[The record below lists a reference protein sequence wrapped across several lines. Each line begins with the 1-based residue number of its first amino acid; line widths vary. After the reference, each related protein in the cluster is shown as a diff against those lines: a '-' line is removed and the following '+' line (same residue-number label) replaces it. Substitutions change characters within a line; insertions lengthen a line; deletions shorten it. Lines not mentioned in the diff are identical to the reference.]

1 MDYKNKIVFVADIDQ
16 DIDDLIAIEYLHIH
30 GYLNCVVLDGLSN
43 DENREDKI
51 SKMGIKI
58 KEDIPEDTDI
68 IFCGG
73 GLTKVANYVINNKL
87 KLLVANGGYVGSNI
101 VPKEFQ
107 IKKFRGK
114 EKVRTYNF
122 NLDVTSA
129 KLVLNSKHIKQVILV
144 SKNVCH
150 NMMNTQT
157 ILHNDN
163 FIKKYKLDNRK
174 RLHDLLMVKE
184 GINYLEFKDAI
195 CYYIQVRPVFEARSP
210 DNMTL
215 WGSELDADSNII
227 ISRSFLK
234 KNSYG

>member
-1 MDYKNKIVFVADIDQ
+1 MNYKNKIVFVADIDQ

-43 DENREDKI
+43 DTNRENKI
-51 SKMGIKI
+51 EKMGIEI
-58 KEDIPEDTDI
+58 KENIPEGTDV

-73 GLTKVANYVINNKL
+73 GLIKVADYVMTNEL
-87 KLLVANGGYVGSNI
+87 ELLVANGGYVGSNI
-101 VPKEFQ
+101 VPEEFQ
-107 IKKFRGK
+107 LKKFRGK

-122 NLDVTSA
+122 NLDITSA
-129 KLVLNSKHIKQVILV
+129 KMVLFSKHIKKIILV

-150 NMMNTQT
+150 NMMNTRI

-163 FIKKYKLDNRK
+163 FIKKYNLDDRK

-184 GINYLEFKDAI
+184 GINYLELKDAI
-195 CYYIQVRPVFEARSP
+195 CYYIHIRPVFESKVP

-215 WGSELDADSNII
+215 WGSELEEDSNII

-234 KNSYG
+234 KYN

>member
-43 DENREDKI
+43 DTNRENKVE
-51 SKMGIKI
+51 KMGIEI
-58 KEDIPEDTDI
+58 REEIPEGTDI

-73 GLTKVANYVINNKL
+73 AFSKVANYVMNNKL
-87 KLLVANGGYVGSNI
+87 ELLVANGGYVGSNI
-101 VPKEFQ
+101 ILKELQ
-107 IKKFRGK
+107 LKKFRGK

-122 NLDVTSA
+122 NLDVISA
-129 KLVLNSKHIKQVILV
+129 LFVLNSKYINKIILV

-150 NMMNTQT
+150 DMMNTRT
-157 ILHNDN
+157 ILHKDN
-163 FIKKYKLDNRK
+163 FIKKYNLNNGK

-184 GINYLEFKDAI
+184 GIR
-195 CYYIQVRPVFEARSP
+195 YIEDKNRVCEYENIRPVFESKVP

-215 WGSELDADSNII
+215 WGSELDEDSNIE
-227 ISRSFLK
+227 ISVLFLN
-234 KNSYG
+234 KNN